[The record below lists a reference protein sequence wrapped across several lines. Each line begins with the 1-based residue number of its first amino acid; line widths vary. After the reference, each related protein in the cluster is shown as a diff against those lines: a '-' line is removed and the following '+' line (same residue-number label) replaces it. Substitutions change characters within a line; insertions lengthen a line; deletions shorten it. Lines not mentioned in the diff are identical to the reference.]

1 MLGLSQGVSSSSFLV
16 TPADAILSY
25 SSDFSS
31 SVDGFE
37 GWDLQSSQVDPD
49 VTLTSGVD
57 FGGKTDVLKIT
68 WSANEAIGFFQ
79 IRKSF
84 SELDDQ
90 DNRIFTI
97 VFSADIYYDFTTSG
111 DLSTFVQA
119 GHQSSGSY
127 TVVNNT
133 DVAQDQWVTIS
144 DTKVFS
150 GSQLYDEYLYI
161 GFVDADDKPQSGDEM
176 YVTNISF
183 TIL

>member
-37 GWDLQSSQVDPD
+37 GWDLYSVQVDTD

-90 DNRIFTI
+90 DSSTMTI

-111 DLSTFVQA
+111 DLNTFVQA

-127 TVVNNT
+127 TVVTNT

-144 DTKVFS
+144 STRVLSTD
-150 GSQLYDEYLYI
+150 QEYNEYLYI
-161 GFVDADDKPQSGDEM
+161 GFIDAADKPRIGDEM

>member
-1 MLGLSQGVSSSSFLV
+1 MLGLSQGVSSSSLLV
-16 TPADAILSY
+16 TAADPIVSY

-37 GWDLQSSQVDPD
+37 GWDLYNSQVDPD
-49 VTLTSGVD
+49 ATLTAGVD

-68 WSANEAIGFFQ
+68 WSANEPLGVFQ

-90 DNRIFTI
+90 DDRIFTV

-119 GHQSSGSY
+119 GHAISGAC

-144 DTKVFS
+144 STKVFS
-150 GSQLYDEYLYI
+150 GSQSYDEYLYI
-161 GFVDADDKPQSGDEM
+161 GFLDAADKPQSGDDM